1 MANKILDTRI
11 VNKHAVEADWVK
23 ATNFT
28 PLKGEVIVYD
38 RDANYTYERIK
49 IGDGETNVNNLP
61 FLLDTAPGACIAT
74 AASTDG
80 IAYTATIM
88 SMKELAVGA
97 SFIMI
102 PGVVSANTQPTLNVN
117 NFGAKPIRRRLS
129 NLATGVQTGYTATWL
144 AANMPYRVM
153 YDGTQWIVEG
163 HNKPAS
169 ADLYGTVPI
178 NKGGTGA
185 STAEEA
191 LQNLGIYI
199 GDTEPTDTNIRIW
212 INTSE
217 EGSGVTPL
225 LPRIATVTLP
235 ASGWTGSAN
244 PYSQVVTVN
253 GVTVN
258 SKLDLQPTAQQIVSL
273 QNEDIALMAENNAG
287 TVTFYALGGK
297 PTTDYTMQ
305 VLLTEVAYV

>member
-1 MANKILDTRI
+1 MADRELSSRI
-11 VNKHAVEADWVK
+11 IHKHDSAENWAK
-23 ATNFT
+23 ATNFI
-28 PLKGEVIVYD
+28 PKQGEIIVYD

-49 IGDGETNVNNLP
+49 IGDGITKVNSLP
-61 FLLDTAPGACIAT
+61 FLLDT
-74 AASTDG
+74 DG
-80 IAYTATIM
+80 ITP
-88 SMKELAVGA
+88 V
-97 SFIMI
+97 
-102 PGVVSANTQPTLNVN
+102 
-117 NFGAKPIRRRLS
+117 
-129 NLATGVQTGYTATWL
+129 
-144 AANMPYRVM
+144 
-153 YDGTQWIVEG
+153 
-163 HNKPAS
+163 
-169 ADLYGTVPI
+169 

-185 STAEEA
+185 DNAEEA

-217 EGSGVTPL
+217 EGSGVIPL

-235 ASGWTGSAN
+235 ASGWTGSTN
-244 PYSQVVTVN
+244 PYSQVVVVN

-297 PTTDYTMQ
+297 PTTNYTMQ
-305 VLLTEVAYV
+305 VLLTEVAFV